1 MNVKRYT
8 LHHTYETFES
18 VFTIVKHNNLNFL
31 LGSIY
36 HVPINV
42 TFQNFMNEFTDLLML
57 LAYEQRP
64 VILAV
69 DFNVKINLPHSS
81 DTSSFSTLISEFD
94 FSPIFPSTATHR
106 LGNVLDFAIVSS
118 SLSTSVRS
126 ISLDSSIKISDHYPI
141 SLSLFNSSAVSRLPS
156 LPRTRRFLNK
166 LDDTAFSS
174 HLSESL
180 TSLESASATNL
191 NDYLS
196 DFNAAIMETL
206 DHFAPSQS
214 VTSNNDNN
222 PRWMDRE
229 YIEARSLRQRYEKQG
244 NKAAAYNRQNIVCSR
259 LVKQNVQPTTPPLL

>member
-1 MNVKRYT
+1 MNKLSEIIQYYADFNANIGLLTETWQTASVQGKYDSFSAEIKDIAAANDYYIDCFACPRPSGGRGGGVATLFESHLNVKRYT

-36 HVPINV
+36 RVPTNV

-64 VILAV
+64 VILAG

-106 LGNVLDFAIVSS
+106 LGNVLNFAIVSS

-156 LPRTRRFLNK
+156 LPRTHRFFNK

-174 HLSESL
+174 H
-180 TSLESASATNL
+180 
-191 NDYLS
+191 
-196 DFNAAIMETL
+196 F
-206 DHFAPSQS
+206 
-214 VTSNNDNN
+214 
-222 PRWMDRE
+222 
-229 YIEARSLRQRYEKQG
+229 
-244 NKAAAYNRQNIVCSR
+244 
-259 LVKQNVQPTTPPLL
+259 